1 MSKISGLSI
10 VLPTINEAEN
20 LKKLIPQIV
29 SEVSELSIPIFEVII
44 VDDGSTDNTSKLVE
58 NLSKEFQFLQII
70 QRDEEPSLPLSIW
83 EGIQSSK
90 YDYVLWMDAD
100 GSMPAKTVRELIE
113 ILNQNKNSVI
123 IGSRFIDGGG
133 YKGVRDL
140 EETSLF
146 NAIKN
151 VKNSNDSVFGMI
163 FSIIFNKFLK
173 ILFKTSLTDITS
185 GFIVGKKEYFKEQS
199 FINAN
204 YGDYFIYLVSDFI
217 KNKVDIIEIGY
228 ICETRM
234 FGTSKTASNIFQ
246 LIRRGI
252 PYIKVAIKIRKK

>member
-1 MSKISGLSI
+1 MSKIPGLSI

-29 SEVSELSIPIFEVII
+29 SEVSELSVPMFEVII
-44 VDDGSTDNTSKLVE
+44 VDDGSTDNTSELVE

-70 QRDEEPSLPLSIW
+70 QRDDEPSLPLSIW
-83 EGIQSSK
+83 EGIQFSK

-113 ILNQNKNSVI
+113 VLNHNKNSVI
-123 IGSRFIDGGG
+123 VGSRFIDGGG

-151 VKNSNDSVFGMI
+151 VKNSNDSVFGML

-185 GFIVGKKEYFKEQS
+185 GFIVGKKEYFKKES

>member
-10 VLPTINEAEN
+10 VLPTINEAKN

-70 QRDEEPSLPLSIW
+70 QRDEEPSLPLAIW

-100 GSMPAKTVRELIE
+100 GSMPAKTARELIE

-234 FGTSKTASNIFQ
+234 FGTSKTASNILQ

-252 PYIKVAIKIRKK
+252 PYIKVAIKIRRK

>member
-10 VLPTINEAEN
+10 ILPTINEAEN

-29 SEVSELSIPIFEVII
+29 SKVSELSIPMFEVII
-44 VDDGSTDNTSKLVE
+44 VDDGSTDNTYELVK

-133 YKGVRDL
+133 YKGVKDL
-140 EETSLF
+140 EDTSLF

-151 VKNSNDSVFGMI
+151 VNNSNDSVFGMI
-163 FSIIFNKFLK
+163 FSIVFNKFLK

-185 GFIVGKKEYFKEQS
+185 GFIVGKKEYFKEKS

-234 FGTSKTASNIFQ
+234 FGTSKTASNILQ

-252 PYIKVAIKIRKK
+252 PYIKVAIKIRRK

>member
-29 SEVSELSIPIFEVII
+29 SEVSELSIPMFEVII
-44 VDDGSTDNTSKLVE
+44 VDDGSTDNTSELVE

-113 ILNQNKNSVI
+113 VLNHNKNSVVV
-123 IGSRFIDGGG
+123 GSRFIDGGG

-140 EETSLF
+140 EKTSLF

-163 FSIIFNKFLK
+163 FSIIFNKVLK

-185 GFIVGKKEYFKEQS
+185 GFIVGKKEYFKEES

>member
-228 ICETRM
+228 I
-234 FGTSKTASNIFQ
+234 
-246 LIRRGI
+246 
-252 PYIKVAIKIRKK
+252 

>member
-133 YKGVRDL
+133 YKGGRDL

>member
-10 VLPTINEAEN
+10 ILPTINEAEN

-29 SEVSELSIPIFEVII
+29 SKVSELSIPMFEVII
-44 VDDGSTDNTSKLVE
+44 VDDGSTDNTYELVK

-133 YKGVRDL
+133 YKGVKDL
-140 EETSLF
+140 EDTSLF

-151 VKNSNDSVFGMI
+151 VNNSNDSVFGMI
-163 FSIIFNKFLK
+163 FSIMFNKFLK

-234 FGTSKTASNIFQ
+234 FGTSKTASNILQ

-252 PYIKVAIKIRKK
+252 PYIKVAIKIRRK

>member
-29 SEVSELSIPIFEVII
+29 SEVSELSIPMFEVII
-44 VDDGSTDNTSKLVE
+44 VDDGSTDNTSELVE

-113 ILNQNKNSVI
+113 VLNHNKNSVVV
-123 IGSRFIDGGG
+123 GSRFIDGGG

-163 FSIIFNKFLK
+163 FSIIFNKVLK

-185 GFIVGKKEYFKEQS
+185 GFIVGKKEYFKEES